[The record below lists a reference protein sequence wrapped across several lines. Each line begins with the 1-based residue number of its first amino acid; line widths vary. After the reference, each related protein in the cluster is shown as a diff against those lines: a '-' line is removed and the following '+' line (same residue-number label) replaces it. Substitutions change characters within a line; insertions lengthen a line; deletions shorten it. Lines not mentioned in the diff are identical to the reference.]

1 MSQRG
6 AMSGTA
12 AWLAAAR
19 PHTLSASVVPVLV
32 GTALARAHGP
42 LSWRLF
48 ALTLAGTLLVQIGAN
63 LTDEAADHAATGS
76 ALKYPAPHKVIARGL
91 LSPMEV
97 RIGAGLCFALA
108 SGIGLLLVARA
119 GWPLLVLC
127 LASLVVAYGYSA
139 GPFSFGDYAMGEALV
154 FAFMGPAIVGGAYF
168 VQRLELT
175 WPVLL
180 HSLPVAALVTAI
192 LVANNLRD
200 REEDALHGR
209 RTLVTLHGDRALRY
223 GYLALVLIAF
233 ASPFA
238 AILLRLGGPLLAL
251 PWLTIPLAARV
262 LNWVL
267 SAQDRATLH
276 RALRATSALH
286 LAFGLLLAMAI
297 ALDPLSRM

>member
-1 MSQRG
+1 M
-6 AMSGTA
+6 GTAA

-32 GTALARAHGP
+32 ATALAAAHGP

-63 LTDEAADHAATGS
+63 LTDEAADHAAAGS

-91 LSPMEV
+91 LSPGEV
-97 RIGAGLCFALA
+97 RWGAGLCFALA

-127 LASLVVAYGYSA
+127 LASLIVAYGYSA
-139 GPFSFGDYAMGEALV
+139 GPFPFGDYAVGEALV
-154 FAFMGPAIVGGAYF
+154 FVFMGPAIVGGAYF
-168 VQRLELT
+168 VQRSELT
-175 WPVLL
+175 WPVLV

-200 REEDALHGR
+200 RDEDASRGR
-209 RTLVTLHGDRALRY
+209 RTLVTLHGDRAMRY
-223 GYLALVLIAF
+223 GYLALVLVAF

-238 AILLRLGGPLLAL
+238 AILLRLGGPVLAL

-262 LNWVL
+262 LGWVL
-267 SAQDRATLH
+267 GAKDRVTLH
-276 RALRATSALH
+276 RALRTTSALH
-286 LAFGLLLAMAI
+286 LAFGLLLAAAI